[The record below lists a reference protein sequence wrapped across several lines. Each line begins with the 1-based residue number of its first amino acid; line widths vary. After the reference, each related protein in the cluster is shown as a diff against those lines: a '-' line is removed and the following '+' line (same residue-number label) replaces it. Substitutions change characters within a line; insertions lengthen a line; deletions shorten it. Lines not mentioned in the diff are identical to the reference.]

1 MTDVL
6 EYMDLLFQC
15 LKILMGKEDEAVMI
29 QF

>member
-1 MTDVL
+1 MTVVL

-15 LKILMGKEDEAVMI
+15 LKILMDKEDEAVMI